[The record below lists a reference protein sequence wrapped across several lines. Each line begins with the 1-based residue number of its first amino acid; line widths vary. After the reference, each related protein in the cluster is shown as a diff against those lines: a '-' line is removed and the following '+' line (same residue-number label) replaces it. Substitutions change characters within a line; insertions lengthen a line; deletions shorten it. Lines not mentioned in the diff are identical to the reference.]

1 VERGVFPRPEIEE
14 RLAKFVLVRL
24 WINDPDPKARSKR
37 WRALLESRFG
47 TTAIP
52 LYAALSKEDAE
63 LGRIAFPGGTL
74 DAFAADLG
82 AMLDAALAAVG
93 R

>member
-24 WINDPDPKARSKR
+24 WINDPDPAARSKR
-37 WRALLESRFG
+37 WRALLETRFG

-52 LYAALSKEDAE
+52 LYVALSKEDVD
-63 LGRIAFPGGTL
+63 LHRLAFPGGSL
-74 DAFAADLG
+74 DAFAEDLAG
-82 AMLDAALAAVG
+82 MLDRALYAP